1 MQNTELFQWVK
12 LSQDVPGTSF
22 KQGDEGVVVECLEA
36 NENTQESGYLLEMFQ
51 DGETVDVIAVP
62 TAWTKKIKQTSNP
75 ITISSEILQG
85 TPVFSDTEVPIQ
97 TLWDYL
103 KAGDSIDDFLKSFPS
118 VKKEQVIQ
126 FLDHIASF
134 VG

>member
-62 TAWTKKIKQTSNP
+62 TAWTKKMEKRNNRFSRKFLRNLAGN
-75 ITISSEILQG
+75 SSIFG
-85 TPVFSDTEVPIQ
+85 HRSSYSDPMGLPQ
-97 TLWDYL
+97 
-103 KAGDSIDDFLKSFPS
+103 SRR
-118 VKKEQVIQ
+118 
-126 FLDHIASF
+126 
-134 VG
+134 